1 MNIMGTGTMICAR
14 NAGVD
19 EREPHVATKWITLF
33 FFRLWSLGTYRL
45 QVIDS
50 SGVGLPFIGGKLSS
64 KYAVLAKL
72 PWTRNKGHIIRSLIV
87 GWGFFGAIAFAYLLA

>member
-72 PWTRNKGHIIRSLIV
+72 PWTRNKGHI
-87 GWGFFGAIAFAYLLA
+87 YH